1 MRTENPSGHW
11 GSRIQ
16 RYILAGILTVIPLWV
31 TWLVFTL
38 IIKQLSSIGKPW
50 VAALSRVLERY
61 APSLA
66 GMLLQ
71 PWFEQVLAILLT
83 IITLYLLGWA
93 ATRVVG
99 RRIIALFD
107 ELMHRI
113 PLVQTIYGGTKKMLA
128 VLQQKPSNKVQRV
141 VLIDFPSP
149 EMKAVGF
156 VTRVLTDKDTG
167 QELAAVYVP
176 TTPNPTSGYLEIVP
190 VERVIS
196 TDWTMD
202 QAMSFVIS
210 GGAIAPEAVNYAR
223 SAAEP
228 GPVSSPSESAVW
240 GDDERKQGVR

>member
-1 MRTENPSGHW
+1 MHTEKPSGHW
-11 GSRIQ
+11 VSRIQ

-38 IIKQLSSIGKPW
+38 IIKQLSGIGTPW
-50 VAALSRVLERY
+50 VMALSRVLERY
-61 APSLA
+61 APRLA
-66 GMLLQ
+66 EMLLQ
-71 PWFEQVLAILLT
+71 PWFEQFLAIVLT
-83 IITLYLLGWA
+83 IATLYVLGWA

-99 RRIIALFD
+99 VRLIGFFD
-107 ELMHRI
+107 DLMHRI

-128 VLQQKPSNKVQRV
+128 ALQQKPGKVQRV

-190 VERVIS
+190 LERVIS
-196 TDWTMD
+196 TDWTVD

-210 GGAIAPEAVNYAR
+210 GGAIAPDAINYAK

-228 GPVSSPSESAVW
+228 VSPPSESPV
-240 GDDERKQGVR
+240 